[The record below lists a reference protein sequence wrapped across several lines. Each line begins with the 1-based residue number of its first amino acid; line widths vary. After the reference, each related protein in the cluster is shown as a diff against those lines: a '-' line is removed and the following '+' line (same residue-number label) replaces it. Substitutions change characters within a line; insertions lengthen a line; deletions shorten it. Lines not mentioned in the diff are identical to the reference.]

1 MKTLILGGIKSG
13 KSRQAE
19 RLALNTARPV
29 TLIAT
34 ATAQDDEMRSR
45 IQLHRKTR
53 PADWQTIEEPIKVG
67 ATLDNIDADGTCV
80 VLDCLTLW
88 LTNLLLLQDEHAF
101 KNERAHFIKAVESF
115 SAPLFIV
122 SNETSMG
129 IVPLGELSRRYCDEI
144 GLIHQEL
151 ATLSDNVILTVA
163 GLPHLLKG
171 QLQ

>member
-19 RLALNTARPV
+19 KLALNTARPV

-34 ATAQDDEMRSR
+34 ATAQDDEMRLR

-53 PADWQTIEEPIKVG
+53 PADWQTIEEPIKLG
-67 ATLDNIDADGTCV
+67 ATLDSIDSDDTCV

-88 LTNLLLLQDEHAF
+88 LTNLLLLQDDHAF
-101 KNERAHFIKAVESF
+101 KNERAHFMKAVESF
-115 SAPLFIV
+115 SAPLIIV

-129 IVPLGELSRRYCDEI
+129 IVPMGELSRRYCDEI

-151 ATLSDNVILTVA
+151 ATLSDTVILSVA

-171 QLQ
+171 QLK